1 MQALLAELVSF
12 KFLVLY
18 AYLGCVLYVHFRG
31 KERLRFT
38 RQLGEHS
45 GLFAP
50 FNCLMYGFSAVP
62 KDPILDVERFPEL
75 RVLRDNW
82 ETIRDEA
89 LGLEGK
95 GLIDYG
101 AAHDDMAFVSF
112 RWRGWKRF
120 HIKWYHDAFPSA
132 VQHCPKTVALVNSI
146 PGVNAAAFT
155 MLPPGKQLGRH
166 RDPFAV
172 SLRYHLG
179 LVTPQKEG
187 CAIWIDGQKRTWKA
201 GQDFVFD
208 ETYIHWAENATD
220 ENRIILFVDFTRP
233 LHTRAMRAFQAFTI
247 KYVWGMT
254 RSHNLPGEAKGVL
267 NHLTPVVFRLK
278 SFFLAL
284 KAKNRRA
291 YYAAK
296 YVLGAAAS
304 YLLLVRPLWE
314 SLVAAAP

>member
-1 MQALLAELVSF
+1 MDTILRELVTP

-45 GLFAP
+45 GIFSP
-50 FNCLMYGFSAVP
+50 FNVLMYAFSAVP
-62 KDPILDVERFPEL
+62 KDPVLDVEDFPQL
-75 RVLRDNW
+75 KVLRDNW

-89 LGLEGK
+89 LALEGK

-101 AAHDDMAFVSF
+101 AAHDDMAFVAF

-132 VQHCPKTVALVNSI
+132 KQLCPKTVALVESI

-155 MLPPGKQLGRH
+155 MLPPGKELGRH

-179 LVTPQKEG
+179 LVTPKAEG
-187 CAIWIDGQKRTWKA
+187 CAIWIDGQKKVWHE
-201 GQDFVFD
+201 GEDFVFD
-208 ETYIHWAENATD
+208 ETYIHWAKNETD

-233 LHTRAMRAFQAFTI
+233 LHTPVMRGFANFFI
-247 KYVWGMT
+247 KYVFGAT
-254 RSHNLPGEAKGVL
+254 RSHNLPGEPKGAL
-267 NHLTPVVFRLK
+267 NYLTPIVFNLK
-278 SFFLAL
+278 TFFLAL
-284 KAKNRRA
+284 KNKNRRA
-291 YYAAK
+291 YYTGK
-296 YVLGAAAS
+296 YALGALAG
-304 YLLLVRPLWE
+304 YLLLVRPIWE
-314 SLVAAAP
+314 RWVEAAP

>member
-1 MQALLAELVSF
+1 MPALLAELVSV
-12 KFLVLY
+12 KFLILY

-50 FNCLMYGFSAVP
+50 FNCLMYAFSAVP
-62 KDPILDVERFPEL
+62 KDPILDVERFPQL
-75 RVLRDNW
+75 KVLRENW
-82 ETIRDEA
+82 RTIRDEA
-89 LGLEGK
+89 LALEGK

-101 AAHDDMAFVSF
+101 AKHDDMAFVAF

-132 VQHCPKTVALVNSI
+132 VQYCPKTVALVNSI

-155 MLPPGKQLGRH
+155 MLPPGTQLGRH

-172 SLRYHLG
+172 SLRYHH
-179 LVTPQKEG
+179 
-187 CAIWIDGQKRTWKA
+187 IWIDGNKRTWSE
-201 GQDFVFD
+201 GGDFVFD
-208 ETYIHWAENATD
+208 ETYIHWARNDTD

-233 LHTRAMRAFQAFTI
+233 LHTPVMRALQAFTI
-247 KYVWGMT
+247 KYIWGLT
-254 RSHNLPGEAKGVL
+254 RSHNLPGEKKGAL
-267 NHLTPVVFRLK
+267 NHLTPIVFNLK

-284 KAKNRRA
+284 KNKNRRA
-291 YYAAK
+291 YYAVK
-296 YVLGAAAS
+296 YALGAAAG
-304 YLLLVRPLWE
+304 YLLLVRPLLDRWVE
-314 SLVAAAP
+314 AAP

>member
-1 MQALLAELVSF
+1 MPALLAELVSV

-45 GLFAP
+45 GIFAP
-50 FNCLMYGFSAVP
+50 FNCLMYAFSAVP
-62 KDPILDVERFPEL
+62 KDPILDVERFPQL
-75 RVLRDNW
+75 KVLRENW
-82 ETIRDEA
+82 QTIRDEA
-89 LGLEGK
+89 LALEGK

-101 AAHDDMAFVSF
+101 AKHDDMAFVAF

-132 VQHCPKTVALVNSI
+132 VQYCPKTVALVNSI

-155 MLPPGKQLGRH
+155 MLPPGTQLGRH

-179 LVTPQKEG
+179 LVVPKQPG
-187 CAIWIDGQKRTWKA
+187 CDIWIDGNKRTWSE
-201 GQDFVFD
+201 GGDFVFD
-208 ETYIHWAENATD
+208 ETYIHWARNDTD

-233 LHTRAMRAFQAFTI
+233 LHTPVMRALQAFTI
-247 KYVWGMT
+247 KYIWGLT
-254 RSHNLPGEAKGVL
+254 RSHNLPGEKKGAL
-267 NHLTPVVFRLK
+267 NHLTPIVFNLK

-284 KAKNRRA
+284 KNKNRRA
-291 YYAAK
+291 YYAVK
-296 YVLGAAAS
+296 YALGAAAA
-304 YLLLVRPLWE
+304 YLLLIRPLID
-314 SLVAAAP
+314 